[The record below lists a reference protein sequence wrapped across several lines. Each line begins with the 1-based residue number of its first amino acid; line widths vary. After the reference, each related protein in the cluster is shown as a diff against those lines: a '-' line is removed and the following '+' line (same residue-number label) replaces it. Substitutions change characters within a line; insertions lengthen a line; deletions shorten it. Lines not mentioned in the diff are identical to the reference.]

1 MNRAIIILLFTV
13 FSSCQTQDKKVADDS
28 VIQRSSSS
36 GSVTQLTDSPNCKKC
51 DTAIIEIATERW
63 DKLTDAQVEQFLCSF
78 DKTCKL
84 DEKYK
89 NSGGTYERIAFESL
103 VVQLDR
109 HLNLCTKLFDTNKNI
124 DFAYILSLLQNAAG
138 YDLPWPSIIS
148 QLNKKKTL
156 TPTEQKIFDTIK
168 KSESDFKKKYN
179 KTN

>member
-1 MNRAIIILLFTV
+1 MYRTFFIFIIALFC
-13 FSSCQTQDKKVADDS
+13 SCQTQDKKVAD
-28 VIQRSSSS
+28 ISSNPPTSS
-36 GSVTQLTDSPNCKKC
+36 TDTLTQVTDAPNCKKC
-51 DTAIIEIATERW
+51 DKAIIEIATERW

-78 DKTCKL
+78 DKKCKL
-84 DEKYK
+84 YEKYK

-109 HLNLCTKLFDTNKNI
+109 HLNTCTKLFDTNKYI
-124 DFAYILSLLQNAAG
+124 DFTYILSLLEIVAG
-138 YDLPWPSIIS
+138 HDLPWPSIIS

-168 KSESDFKKKYN
+168 KSEADFKKKYK